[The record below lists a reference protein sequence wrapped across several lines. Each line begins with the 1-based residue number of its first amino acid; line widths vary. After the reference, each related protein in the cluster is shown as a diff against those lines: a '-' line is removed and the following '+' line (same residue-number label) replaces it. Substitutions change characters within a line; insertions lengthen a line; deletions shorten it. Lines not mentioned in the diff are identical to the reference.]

1 MPKNVICFTIY
12 HLHQVKIMF
21 EIAQGLAITENLLGN
36 TDSDPNVGR
45 SQRKADNLSFKLK
58 SENSENSFL

>member
-1 MPKNVICFTIY
+1 
-12 HLHQVKIMF
+12 MF
-21 EIAQGLAITENLLGN
+21 EITQGLAITENLLCN

-58 SENSENSFL
+58 SENSENSFCKVLVQLKLF

>member
-1 MPKNVICFTIY
+1 
-12 HLHQVKIMF
+12 MF

-58 SENSENSFL
+58 SENSGHSFL